1 MDRLRDL
8 NSLKIIG
15 TISTFFVL
23 ICVLLSISSYARA
36 ADEDNCLMCHKYR
49 FLGRIDENG
58 NRINYNVDPRIFN
71 DTVHRTIAC
80 RECHN
85 YIKKIPHDPVTEQVN
100 CGTLCHVITPFSKE
114 RFSHQHIIEIYNSS
128 VHAPKPDDSPK
139 QKEAK
144 PGCKFCHLNP
154 IYSLPKH
161 DIPYDV
167 SLRRCLNCHQQK
179 GVTQAYKH
187 ITHRIR
193 RKTSR
198 SSQEIVALCAK
209 CHADKEL
216 MERFKVSQEAL
227 TAVETYKRSIHGES
241 VTLGSQ
247 ETADCISCHASNKLH
262 DIYKKDDR
270 RATIFSKNINKT
282 CQQCHEQTNRW
293 FVEIA
298 VHPRSE
304 GAGNPI
310 VYFISISLRFALYGT
325 VFGLVGLMLLETYGR
340 KRKGIKFLLRH
351 GTSWRG
357 KATPEKSKQKHTE
370 KQ

>member
-1 MDRLRDL
+1 VSSHRIVRTSAILL
-8 NSLKIIG
+8 AVV
-15 TISTFFVL
+15 FFF
-23 ICVLLSISSYARA
+23 LSVSAVARA

-58 NRINYNVDPRIFN
+58 NRINYDVNPRIY
-71 DTVHRTIAC
+71 DKTVHRTISC

-85 YIKKIPHDPVTEQVN
+85 YIKKIPHDPITEQVN
-100 CGTLCHVITPFSKE
+100 CGTQCHVIKPFSKE
-114 RFSHQHIIEIYNSS
+114 RFSHQNIIEIYNTS
-128 VHAPKPDDSPK
+128 VHAPKPDDSPE

-154 IYSLPKH
+154 MYTLPKQT
-161 DIPYDV
+161 IPYEE

-227 TAVETYKRSIHGES
+227 TAVQTYKRSIHGES
-241 VTLGSQ
+241 VTLGSNVA
-247 ETADCISCHASNKLH
+247 ADCISCHASNKLH

-270 RATIFSKNINKT
+270 RATIFSKNINRT
-282 CQQCHEQTNRW
+282 CRQCHEQTNRW
-293 FVEIA
+293 FVEVA
-298 VHPRSE
+298 VHPAPE
-304 GAGNPI
+304 HEENPI
-310 VYFISISLRFALYGT
+310 IYFISLSLSFAMYGT

-340 KRKGIKFLLRH
+340 KTRGIKFLLRH

-357 KATPEKSKQKHTE
+357 KARAKEEQAKHTE
-370 KQ
+370 KE